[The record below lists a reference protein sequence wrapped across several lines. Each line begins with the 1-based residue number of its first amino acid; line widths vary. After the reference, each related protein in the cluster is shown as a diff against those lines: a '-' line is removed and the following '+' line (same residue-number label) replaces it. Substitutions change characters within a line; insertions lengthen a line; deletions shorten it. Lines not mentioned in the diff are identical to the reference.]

1 MTATISMT
9 VANGLGSPQS
19 SLSNHQVIE
28 LEKVPFHSSFSV
40 VLDDGLGCEDSILLD
55 KDATNIR
62 VVWLCITA
70 TLHSGSLPHKTDHAY
85 LSSRSFT

>member
-28 LEKVPFHSSFSV
+28 LEKVFFSSPLFIV
-40 VLDDGLGCEDSILLD
+40 QTMDLDVKIQFC
-55 KDATNIR
+55 
-62 VVWLCITA
+62 
-70 TLHSGSLPHKTDHAY
+70 
-85 LSSRSFT
+85 